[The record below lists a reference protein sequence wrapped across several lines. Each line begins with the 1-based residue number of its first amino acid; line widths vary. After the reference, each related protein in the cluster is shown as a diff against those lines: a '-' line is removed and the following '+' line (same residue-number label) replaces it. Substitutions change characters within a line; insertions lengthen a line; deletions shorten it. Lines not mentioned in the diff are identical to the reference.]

1 MAISKVMSTNV
12 VTIEMDDSLKEVRNI
27 FEHTSF
33 HHLLVVNSGK
43 LVGVISDRD
52 LLKSLSPHLETL
64 AETTKDLA
72 TLNKKAHQIMSR
84 ELVILPP
91 DASLYDAIDIF
102 NNNKISCIPV
112 VDETNIPVGIVSWRD
127 ILRLIKKDTENKK

>member
-72 TLNKKAHQIMSR
+72 TLNKKVHQIMSR

>member
-12 VTIEMDDSLKEVRNI
+12 VTVEMDDSLKEVRNI